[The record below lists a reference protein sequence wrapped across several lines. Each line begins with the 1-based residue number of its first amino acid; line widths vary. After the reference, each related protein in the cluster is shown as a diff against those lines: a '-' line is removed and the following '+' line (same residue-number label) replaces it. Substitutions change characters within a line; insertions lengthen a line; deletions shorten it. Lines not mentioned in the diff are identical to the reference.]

1 MKGGCPRFCVPMRPV
16 PPVEAVEWLLMECA
30 YFRDD
35 LCSSCPSIET
45 AYTAQVQAKQEH
57 ARALLAAHPQ
67 LQWLD
72 PVTSAE
78 AGFRNK
84 AKLVVGGSAKNPTLG
99 IVEYRTGASTDL
111 GECPLYME
119 PIQAAIPVL
128 RELIQR
134 ADLTPYDIPNRRGEL
149 KNILVTASAEGEL
162 MVRFVLRSKKLL
174 VPIRRQMDWLQER
187 LPNLAVLSVNLLRE
201 PVARVEGDEEIILS
215 ERQTLPM
222 QVNNL
227 TLHLRPQS
235 FFQTNTKVA
244 EAMYAQ
250 GREWVREVAP
260 RSLWDLYCG
269 VGGFALHAASVMGGG
284 SVTGIEISAEAVASA
299 QRTVAE
305 YGLESVDF
313 SAQDAPEFAVS
324 SGTVPQML
332 VVNPPRR
339 GIGES
344 LCAWIEGSGIDRVVY
359 SSCNAV
365 TLAKDLERMPVYA
378 PVQGRVLDM
387 FPHTDH
393 YEVMTLLKR
402 G

>member
-1 MKGGCPRFCVPMRPV
+1 
-16 PPVEAVEWLLMECA
+16 MECA

-57 ARALLAAHPQ
+57 ARALLANYPQ

-99 IVEYRTGASTDL
+99 IVDYRTGASTDL

-119 PIQAAIPVL
+119 PIQVAIPVL

-134 ADLTPYDIPNRRGEL
+134 AGLTPYDISNRRGEL
-149 KNILVTASAEGEL
+149 KNILVTASAAGEL

-215 ERQTLPM
+215 
-222 QVNNL
+222 
-227 TLHLRPQS
+227 
-235 FFQTNTKVA
+235 
-244 EAMYAQ
+244 
-250 GREWVREVAP
+250 
-260 RSLWDLYCG
+260 
-269 VGGFALHAASVMGGG
+269 
-284 SVTGIEISAEAVASA
+284 
-299 QRTVAE
+299 
-305 YGLESVDF
+305 
-313 SAQDAPEFAVS
+313 
-324 SGTVPQML
+324 
-332 VVNPPRR
+332 
-339 GIGES
+339 
-344 LCAWIEGSGIDRVVY
+344 
-359 SSCNAV
+359 
-365 TLAKDLERMPVYA
+365 
-378 PVQGRVLDM
+378 
-387 FPHTDH
+387 
-393 YEVMTLLKR
+393 
-402 G
+402 

>member
-1 MKGGCPRFCVPMRPV
+1 
-16 PPVEAVEWLLMECA
+16 
-30 YFRDD
+30 
-35 LCSSCPSIET
+35 
-45 AYTAQVQAKQEH
+45 
-57 ARALLAAHPQ
+57 
-67 LQWLD
+67 
-72 PVTSAE
+72 
-78 AGFRNK
+78 
-84 AKLVVGGSAKNPTLG
+84 
-99 IVEYRTGASTDL
+99 
-111 GECPLYME
+111 ME

-149 KNILVTASAEGEL
+149 KNILVTASAAGEL

-201 PVARVEGDEEIILS
+201 PVARIEGDEEIILS

-222 QVNNL
+222 QVNDL

-244 EAMYAQ
+244 EAMYVQ

-269 VGGFALHAASVMGGG
+269 VGGFALHAASVMDGG

-305 YGLESVDF
+305 YGLEGVSF
-313 SAQDAPEFAVS
+313 SAQDAPEFAVA
-324 SGTVPQML
+324 SGSVPQML

-365 TLAKDLERMPVYA
+365 TLAKDLERMPSYA

-393 YEVMTLLKR
+393 YEVMVLLQR
-402 G
+402 Q

>member
-1 MKGGCPRFCVPMRPV
+1 M
-16 PPVEAVEWLLMECA
+16 
-30 YFRDD
+30 
-35 LCSSCPSIET
+35 
-45 AYTAQVQAKQEH
+45 QAKQEH
-57 ARALLAAHPQ
+57 ARALLANYPQ

-99 IVEYRTGASTDL
+99 IVDYRTGASTDL
-111 GECPLYME
+111 GACPLYME

-149 KNILVTASAEGEL
+149 KNILVTASAAGEL

-222 QVNNL
+222 QVNDL

-269 VGGFALHAASVMGGG
+269 VGGFALHAASVMDGG

-305 YGLESVDF
+305 YGLEGVDF

-365 TLAKDLERMPVYA
+365 TLAKDLERMPSYA

>member
-1 MKGGCPRFCVPMRPV
+1 
-16 PPVEAVEWLLMECA
+16 MECA

-57 ARALLAAHPQ
+57 ARALLANSPQ

-99 IVEYRTGASTDL
+99 IVDYRSGRATDL
-111 GECPLYME
+111 SECPLYME

-149 KNILVTASAEGEL
+149 KNILVTASETGEL

-174 VPIRRQMDWLQER
+174 VPIRRQLGWLQER
-187 LPNLAVLSVNLLRE
+187 LPKLAVLSVNLLRE
-201 PVARVEGDEEIILS
+201 HVALIEGDEEIILTD
-215 ERQTLPM
+215 RQTLPM
-222 QVNNL
+222 RVNGMS
-227 TLHLRPQS
+227 LHLRPQS
-235 FFQTNTKVA
+235 FFQTNTQIA
-244 EAMYAQ
+244 QAMYVQ
-250 GREWVREVAP
+250 GREWVGQVQP
-260 RSLWDLYCG
+260 RTLWDLYCG
-269 VGGFALHAASVMGGG
+269 VGGFALHAAQVMHGE
-284 SVTGIEISAEAVASA
+284 VTGIEISAEAIRSA

-305 YGLESVDF
+305 QGLEGVKF
-313 SAQDAPEFAVS
+313 AAGDATEVAVNARETPE
-324 SGTVPQML
+324 ML

-339 GIGES
+339 GIGER
-344 LCAWIEGSGIDRVVY
+344 LCAWVEGSGIEHVIY
-359 SSCNAV
+359 SSCNAK
-365 TLAKDLERMPVYA
+365 TLAADLARMPSYK
-378 PVQGRVLDM
+378 PVAARVLDM
-387 FPHTDH
+387 FPHTNH
-393 YEVMTLLKR
+393 YEVMVLLVKSISLVN
-402 G
+402 

>member
-1 MKGGCPRFCVPMRPV
+1 
-16 PPVEAVEWLLMECA
+16 MECA
-30 YFRDD
+30 YFRED

-78 AGFRNK
+78 ADFRNK

-99 IVEYRTGASTDL
+99 IVDYRTGASTDL

-119 PIQAAIPVL
+119 LIQAAIPVL

-149 KNILVTASAEGEL
+149 KNILVTASAAGEL

-174 VPIRRQMDWLQER
+174 VPIRRQMDWLQEQ

-201 PVARVEGDEEIILS
+201 HVALIEGDEEIILT

-222 QVNNL
+222 RVNGMS
-227 TLHLRPQS
+227 LHLRPQS
-235 FFQTNTKVA
+235 FFQTNTQIA
-244 EAMYAQ
+244 QAMYAQ
-250 GREWVREVAP
+250 GREWVAQVQP
-260 RSLWDLYCG
+260 HTLWDLYCG
-269 VGGFALHAASVMGGG
+269 VGGFALHAAQVMNGE
-284 SVTGIEISAEAVASA
+284 VTGIEISAEAIRSA

-305 YGLESVDF
+305 QGLEGVKF
-313 SAQDAPEFAVS
+313 AAGDATEFAVKARK
-324 SGTVPQML
+324 TPEML

-339 GIGES
+339 GIGER
-344 LCAWIEGSGIDRVVY
+344 LCAWVEGSGIEHVIY
-359 SSCNAV
+359 SSCNAK
-365 TLAKDLERMPVYA
+365 TLAADLANMPSYK
-378 PVQGRVLDM
+378 PVAARLLDM
-387 FPHTDH
+387 FPHTNH
-393 YEVMTLLKR
+393 YEVMTLLRR